1 MASLFARESDE
12 ANCRFVNL
20 IAKLTVISRHW
31 MEAHVRKFGLSKE
44 LAKQLGDDK
53 DFDSLRNC
61 SWFRE
66 LIQSNQ

>member
-1 MASLFARESDE
+1 
-12 ANCRFVNL
+12 
-20 IAKLTVISRHW
+20 

-61 SWFRE
+61 GWFRE
-66 LIQSNQ
+66 LLQSNQ